1 MKAMFKSTLLA
12 KPPLLTTVA
21 LCLGLTGLLAGLS
34 TAAPHADTLL
44 SSAWWRSQVQAQAN
58 AAHDRQFRGCL
69 FGDSISSGLGNS
81 LGQSTFNF
89 AIGGLSSVS
98 MLAQLK
104 MLYASNVKCK
114 KAIIAIG
121 TNDAW
126 YVIDN
131 RAFANNLSQ
140 SIALVRAMGAT
151 EITVLPAFYST
162 VAASLDP
169 SKAGSIERVDEIS
182 ALIQQVADQEN
193 VQLDGSDL
201 QPLFRDRSLKSD
213 LTFDGVHLND
223 NGKRIYRQVVV
234 KLFNSGAIGSANF

>member
-12 KPPLLTTVA
+12 KPRLLATVA
-21 LCLGLTGLLAGLS
+21 LCLGMTGLLTGLSMA
-34 TAAPHADTLL
+34 TPHADNLP
-44 SSAWWRSQVQAQAN
+44 SSAWWRLKVQGQAN
-58 AAHDRQFRGCL
+58 AVHDRQFKGCL

-89 AIGGLSSVS
+89 AIGGQSSVS
-98 MLAQLK
+98 MLEQLK
-104 MLYASNVKCK
+104 MLYASNVQCR

-131 RAFANNLSQ
+131 RAFTNNLRQ
-140 SIALVRAMGAT
+140 SIAIVRAMGAT

-162 VAASLDP
+162 IAASLDP
-169 SKAGSIERVDEIS
+169 SKAGPIERVDEIS

-201 QPLFRDRSLKSD
+201 QPLFNDHSLKSA
-213 LTFDGVHLND
+213 LTSDGVHLND
-223 NGKRIYRQVVV
+223 SGKRIYRQVLV
-234 KLFNSGAIGSANF
+234 KLFNGRTIGSANF